1 MNGPD
6 SMFFFQMLEII
17 ANDIGGVRNY
27 LWCNSWRAASF
38 SCFYLICVCGWHPL
52 FHMGIILRF
61 HMGVA
66 DIILRFHPETKSLR
80 LLQNFYAGWIS
91 NKFSSFRYYISLV
104 CLFELKKFGLFL
116 LKMPPLP
123 CVIFTSRETCRSVLR
138 V

>member
-1 MNGPD
+1 MT
-6 SMFFFQMLEII
+6 LEESVII
-17 ANDIGGVRNY
+17 CGAIVEEQHHLVVFIKYVCAVDI
-27 LWCNSWRAASF
+27 
-38 SCFYLICVCGWHPL
+38 L

-104 CLFELKKFGLFL
+104 CLFELKKYGLFL
-116 LKMPPLP
+116 LKMLPLP